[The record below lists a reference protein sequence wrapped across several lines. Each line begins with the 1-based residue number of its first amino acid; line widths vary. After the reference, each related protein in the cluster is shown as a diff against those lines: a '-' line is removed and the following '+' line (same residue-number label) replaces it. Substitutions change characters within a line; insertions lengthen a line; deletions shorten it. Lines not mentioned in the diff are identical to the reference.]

1 MMFVP
6 VLICT
11 SLTHQSANCMNIDL
25 LIAYLSHKI
34 TDDLFLIGLY
44 QCLLSSLVAC
54 FVAVIAIPVVIK
66 ISEIK
71 SLMEKPGE
79 RRAHTTPTPT
89 FGGIAIFAAVLISY
103 FLWPSLEQA
112 DTYRTN
118 LSIVGMTI
126 LFFVGIKDDL
136 VGVDPSKKIFF
147 QVLPALILIFF
158 GDLKIDYLYGILGF
172 THIEEA
178 ISVILTCF
186 IFIALT
192 NAINLIDGIDGLA
205 GGIATIAS
213 VSFGSWFLI
222 TDHFAMA
229 LMAFS
234 LAGALAGFLRF
245 NFSHTSKI
253 FMGDTG
259 SLILGFM
266 LSFFAVRFVN
276 LNASFRFE
284 PTAFFN
290 APIIAI
296 VILIVPIFDTLRVFL
311 VRIMGKRS
319 PFSADRNHMHHIL
332 LDNGLSHARAT
343 GVLCGASLLNTV
355 VFLFFH
361 HNISNTASLLIL
373 IGLFMVYMLAGF
385 LLKMRATYVSTH
397 PFRRRAVI
405 RREFQNALA
414 GRRLI
419 EYL

>member
-1 MMFVP
+1 
-6 VLICT
+6 
-11 SLTHQSANCMNIDL
+11 MNIDL
-25 LIAYLSHKI
+25 LIAYLSRKI
-34 TDDLFLIGLY
+34 TNDLFQIGLY
-44 QCLLSSLVAC
+44 QCLLSCLVAC
-54 FVAVIAIPVVIK
+54 FVAVVAIPVVIK

-79 RRAHTTPTPT
+79 RRAHKTPTPT
-89 FGGIAIFAAVLISY
+89 FGGIAIFAAVLVSY
-103 FLWPSLEQA
+103 FLWPSLDQT
-112 DTYRTN
+112 DSYRTN

-158 GDLKIDYLYGILGF
+158 GELKINYLFGIMGF

-178 ISVILTCF
+178 ISVVLTCF

-205 GGIATIAS
+205 GGISAIAS
-213 VSFGSWFLI
+213 VSFGSWFLL

-245 NFSHTSKI
+245 NFSRTSKI

-276 LNASFRFE
+276 LNGTSFRFE

-311 VRIMGKRS
+311 VRIMSKRS

-332 LDNGLSHARAT
+332 LDNGLTHAMAT

-355 VFLFFH
+355 VFLLFH
-361 HNISNTASLLIL
+361 HNVSNTASILIL
-373 IGLFMVYMLAGF
+373 MALFMVYMLVGF

-414 GRRLI
+414 GRNII